1 MKRLMLAVI
10 LLAAAGGLVA
20 AETAAPS
27 AKGAAGPSKSEMPPE
42 HQCMMGGGM
51 MGGGMMGGGMM
62 GGGMGPMLMGPGT
75 KVAVKNLDKGV
86 TITLTATDAATV
98 SRLQKMAEAM
108 RLMHE
113 AMTP

>member
-10 LLAAAGGLVA
+10 LLVAAGGLVA
-20 AETAAPS
+20 AETAGPG
-27 AKGAAGPSKSEMPPE
+27 AKGAAAPSKSEMPPE